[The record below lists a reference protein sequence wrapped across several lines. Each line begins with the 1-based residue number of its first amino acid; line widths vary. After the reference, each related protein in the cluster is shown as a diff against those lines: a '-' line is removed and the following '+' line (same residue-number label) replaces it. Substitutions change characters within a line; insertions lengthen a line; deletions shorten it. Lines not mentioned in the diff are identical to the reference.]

1 MTEYPHDTIV
11 PFSDSDKGKKEQ
23 VADMFNKI
31 AFRYDLVNSAL
42 SGGIDRYWRRK
53 AIRQLARATPH
64 NILDVATGTAEMAIL
79 TVRTLSQPSKAS
91 GGGVLHTRTGPW
103 AQITGVDISEGMLE
117 IGRQKVARLNL
128 DKQITLQTGDSE
140 ALPFPD
146 NQFDAITVAFGV
158 RNFGN
163 LEKGLTEM
171 LRVLRP
177 GGRLVVLEFSRPAS
191 PAFRLLYEGYMRL
204 IASPLGRILSRNRC
218 AYQYL
223 RESVQAF
230 PEGQQFLDIL
240 VRAGYVETRMKP
252 LTFGICTIYE
262 GAKILL

>member
-11 PFSDSDKGKKEQ
+11 PFSGSNKEKKEQ

-31 AFRYDLVNSAL
+31 AFRYDLVNSTL
-42 SGGIDRYWRRK
+42 SGGIDRYWRKR
-53 AIRQLARATPH
+53 AIRQLAPANPQ

-79 TVRTLSQPSKAS
+79 MVKCLSDR
-91 GGGVLHTRTGPW
+91 LIR
-103 AQITGVDISEGMLE
+103 ITGIDISEGMLE
-117 IGRQKVARLNL
+117 IGRQKIARLHL
-128 DKQITLQTGDSE
+128 DNQISLLMGDSE

-146 NQFDAITVAFGV
+146 NHFDAITVAFGV

-163 LEKGLTEM
+163 LEKGLAEM

-177 GGRLVVLEFSRPAS
+177 GGRLVVLEFSRPRMAV
-191 PAFRLLYEGYMRL
+191 FRLLYEGYMRL
-204 IASPLGRILSRNRC
+204 IASPLGRMLSRNGR

-223 RESVQAF
+223 NESVQAF
-230 PEGQQFLDIL
+230 PEGPGFLAIL
-240 VRAGYVETRMKP
+240 GRIGFGETRMKP
-252 LTFGICTIYE
+252 LTLGICTVYQ